1 MKQGARAPRRGRR
14 WADRRA
20 GIRPPQSGPRIRPKS
35 ASRETGAGTR
45 RAPRGGSRS
54 RDPYLNAGQILVKY
68 WSNTGKL
75 GPEPVRRRGAD
86 PGASLRAARAAKR
99 AENFGPPHARGPP
112 RAGRASTEPPP
123 RLAVERALSER
134 SRSKRAAPSERES
147 AFRLADWHFDQY
159 SSLQSSGLGIVRGF
173 RSGPPDILTSIR
185 IF

>member
-68 WSNTGKL
+68 WSNTGKP
-75 GPEPVRRRGAD
+75 GPEPAGRRGAD
-86 PGASLRAARAAKR
+86 PGASLRAAHGAARR

-112 RAGRASTEPPP
+112 RGGRALRAPAPACSRAGPP
-123 RLAVERALSER
+123 RTESFEEGPFRERAPFGSQTGILTSIRACSRAGSE
-134 SRSKRAAPSERES
+134 S
-147 AFRLADWHFDQY
+147 F
-159 SSLQSSGLGIVRGF
+159 GGF
-173 RSGPPDILTSIR
+173 RSGPPDILTGIR